1 MFHKFKNATTAAA
14 VGITSMVA
22 AGSAA
27 AQSTGSFDNGDI
39 LAKVTEYGAS
49 AVAIVAAILLVRW
62 GLHAMGVLRPRG

>member
-1 MFHKFKNATTAAA
+1 MFHKFKHATTAAA
-14 VGITSMVA
+14 VGVTSLVA
-22 AGSAA
+22 AGSAS
-27 AQSTGSFDNGDI
+27 AQSAFDNGDI